1 MGLTAL
7 HSSRAR
13 PWALDFP
20 GAFDVLMPSVLRFAL
35 PERQLLA
42 EIHDFD
48 DTVVAIVSDPE
59 KAEAALAGLK
69 AAGYD
74 IEILEGEEG
83 KEHLDP
89 GGESGPIATVKRLL
103 NAFGDQYRL
112 LERLNAELD
121 DGNLVISVEAEPDQA
136 DDAVRILQDYDG
148 EFIWKLGTWTYTR
161 VGE

>member
-1 MGLTAL
+1 M
-7 HSSRAR
+7 
-13 PWALDFP
+13 
-20 GAFDVLMPSVLRFAL
+20 
-35 PERQLLA
+35 A

-48 DTVVAIVSDPE
+48 DTVIAIVSDAE
-59 KAEAALAGLK
+59 KAEAAVTGLT

-89 GGESGPIATVKRLL
+89 AGESGPIATVKRLL

-112 LERLNAELD
+112 LERLQAELD
-121 DGNLVISVEAEPDQA
+121 DGSLVVSVNAKPDQA
-136 DDAVRILQDYDG
+136 DEAVRILQDHDG